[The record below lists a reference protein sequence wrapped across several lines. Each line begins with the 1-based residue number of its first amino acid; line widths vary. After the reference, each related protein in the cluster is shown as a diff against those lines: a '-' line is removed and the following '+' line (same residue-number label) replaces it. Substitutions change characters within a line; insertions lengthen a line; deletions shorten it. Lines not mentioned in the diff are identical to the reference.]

1 METRQHSSTRDHGYS
16 VWGLAP
22 DQDLAWNGQYGHLKK
37 IIVVDSRCLL
47 ARSC

>member
-1 METRQHSSTRDHGYS
+1 METRQHSSTRDNGYS

-22 DQDLAWNGQYGHLKK
+22 DQDLAWNGQYGHLNK